1 MGMMDDFDNDFDF
14 EEIEP
19 EEGPPPEET
28 GNRTFLIV
36 AGIMGG
42 ILLLS
47 LIVIAIY
54 AMTVYPKQ
62 QAQSQTQV
70 AEVNAQN
77 TQIALSSQLTAEAE
91 AWTATP
97 GNTATPLPS
106 DTPIPTLT
114 GTQAPA
120 TSAPTNTPVVAA
132 PQAEADTPSPH
143 TKTVAALLTQQAAG
157 GAVTPTVAEVPKTGF
172 ADNVGGVP
180 GLLAIAGILIVVVI
194 LSRRLRQSS
203 V

>member
-54 AMTVYPKQ
+54 AMTSYPKQ
-62 QAQSQTQV
+62 QALRQTQV

-97 GNTATPLPS
+97 ADTATPLPT

-114 GTQAPA
+114 STQALA
-120 TSAPTNTPVVAA
+120 TGAPTNTPVVAA
-132 PQAEADTPSPH
+132 PQADTPSPH

-157 GAVTPTVAEVPKTGF
+157 GAVTPTAAEVPKTGF

-194 LSRRLRQSS
+194 LSRRLRKSS